1 MSKKMDDIVGK
12 LKLGN
17 HYRMERF
24 TLLFCVL
31 SVCLVLVMGF
41 CAAAD
46 IRSHNVE
53 LGSKALYTTEFT
65 TSRTNVTGEV
75 DKVYTSKD
83 KTKAFVLMKFSDVD
97 KMSTNAENYQA
108 FLTGASVK
116 GNQAGLKSYP
126 SGSIYVF
133 GTTGYMGVYLVNTEG
148 FPTQI
153 LDLTI
158 RCNSELSETTT
169 DVSSDD
175 AKDDASF
182 AKHDQFKVYFNPCAS
197 DATNIACLDSGK
209 APSKLDLYN
218 QTVVDTEK
226 KAIEE
231 KLTTDLET
239 MRTNLNQIQ
248 EYTDRLKNTDNIQ
261 VPDTPSVIAGDS
273 ITQDPETK
281 KYMVK
286 FKTVVDGG
294 YDFDWQNTSIEDG
307 WLDKL
312 IAKTD
317 SPTMT
322 YDQYFA
328 MQAKARKNS
337 TQGNSIDTDIKWTF
351 NDGTLLEDLNSG
363 GSSEKYTSVNKDCQ
377 KLVAAWNTYYQNKT
391 NYQTDDL
398 ESLLSL
404 EATAK
409 QVQESASVN
418 TSDKVIQ
425 CY

>member
-1 MSKKMDDIVGK
+1 MSSNMDDIVGK
-12 LKLGN
+12 LKLGK

-24 TLLFCVL
+24 TLVFSLL
-31 SVCLVLVMGF
+31 SICLVLVMGF
-41 CAAAD
+41 CVAAD

-75 DKVYTSKD
+75 ENVYTSKD

-97 KMSTNAENYQA
+97 KMSTNADNYQA
-108 FLTGASVK
+108 FLTGASAK
-116 GNQAGLKSYP
+116 GNQATLKSYP

-133 GTTGYMGVYLVNTEG
+133 GTTGYMGVYLVNTNG

-153 LDLTI
+153 LDLTM
-158 RCNSELSETTT
+158 RCDSELSETTDT
-169 DVSSDD
+169 TRVDD

-182 AKHDQFKVYFNPCAS
+182 AKHDQFKVYFNPGAS
-197 DATNIACLDSGK
+197 GATNIACLDSDK

-218 QTVVDTEK
+218 QMVVDTEK
-226 KAIEE
+226 KDIEK
-231 KLTTDLET
+231 KLTTDLEM

-248 EYTDRLKNTDNIQ
+248 EYTDRLKNTDGIQ
-261 VPDTPSVIAGDS
+261 VPDTPAVIAGDS
-273 ITQDPETK
+273 ITQDPDTK
-281 KYMVK
+281 KYTVK
-286 FKTVVDGG
+286 FKSVVDGG
-294 YDFDWQNTSIEDG
+294 YDFDWQNTSIEKG

-337 TQGNSIDTDIKWTF
+337 TQGNSIDTDIEWTF
-351 NDGTLLEDLNSG
+351 QDGTLLEDLNSDG
-363 GSSEKYTSVNKDCQ
+363 NSTKYTSVNNDCQ
-377 KLVAAWNTYYQNKT
+377 KLIAAWNTYYQNKT

-418 TSDKVIQ
+418 TSKKVIQ